1 MKLLNTISHKKEKDP
16 GSPQRS
22 NSSTSD
28 SLPRSVEFA
37 YHDDDNVAENGG
49 FCGPATSSAA
59 EIAARS
65 ATAQADASVK
75 RDRAQRHQSLDIT
88 AIFGGGHKGEAAA
101 TADDATH
108 AATNTR
114 VSFCSDD
121 DDDKSGHGVPGRHF
135 SMPVAEDNENND
147 DDKEFQR
154 VANRSADEIYKGRCL
169 QIGAEVGAA
178 AAAVGSSDD
187 GRDYASSGTK
197 PVNHKPFHA
206 STGNVIISSN
216 FVDEGIRSSEGVRSA
231 GRGSSLGSSAELAG
245 RDVGGKGGSLPISMR
260 RRPSLGLNM
269 GAASL
274 PLPFKF
280 ASTGEVPA
288 NQGDKRELMGNSNLR
303 RSSNPL
309 STPDDDSEQSGLNI
323 KATFQKEHRAVRK
336 FKIIVSSRSGRRG
349 GRRHGPRLQ
358 DHIGHRG

>member
-28 SLPRSVEFA
+28 SLPRSVEFTP
-37 YHDDDNVAENGG
+37 YDDNIDAVTNGG
-49 FCGPATSSAA
+49 GGAGATSSAA

-65 ATAQADASVK
+65 ATAQANASAK

-121 DDDKSGHGVPGRHF
+121 NDDKSGHGVPGRHF
-135 SMPVAEDNENND
+135 SMPVAEDNDKD

-154 VANRSADEIYKGRCL
+154 VANRSADEIYQGRYRT
-169 QIGAEVGAA
+169 IEGEVGGAA
-178 AAAVGSSDD
+178 AGVSSDD

-245 RDVGGKGGSLPISMR
+245 CDVGGKGGSLPISMR

-280 ASTGEVPA
+280 VSTGEVPA
-288 NQGDKRELMGNSNLR
+288 NQGDKRELMRNSNLR

-336 FKIIVSSRSGRRG
+336 FKIHRRPRSGRRG